1 MEQNV
6 KEHFMATV
14 KRMGNKVSSNVLFG
28 LLSGA
33 DGFWDAD
40 TFVRIKEELK
50 AEGRIKMGRGRGG
63 IIMSREEA

>member
-1 MEQNV
+1 MDV
-6 KEHFMATV
+6 L
-14 KRMGNKVSSNVLFG
+14 KRLGNRIGSNTMFG
-28 LLSGA
+28 TLSRE
-33 DGFWDAD
+33 DDRWDAD